1 MNIVFISDWQ
11 AKKSIRDFAQV
22 ERLLRQFDLQLRQI
36 TYLEPEKISLIIE
49 QTLISY
55 FLINQIK
62 TSCFVLLSSE
72 DQSDLIKI
80 FSIVELSAQDLMKKY
95 PDAFSLIASELA
107 DNTEKKTLVENLQ
120 LLEYNEDN
128 NIDIS

>member
-1 MNIVFISDWQ
+1 MNIIFISDWL
-11 AKKSIRDFAQV
+11 AKKSIRDFAQA
-22 ERLLRQFDLQLRQI
+22 EKLLRRFDLQLTQI

-62 TSCFVLLSSE
+62 TSCLALLPAE

-80 FSIVELSAQDLMKKY
+80 FSIIELSIQDLMKKY
-95 PDAFSLIASELA
+95 PDAFNLIASELA
-107 DNTEKKTLVENLQ
+107 DNTEKKALVEKFQ

-128 NIDIS
+128 NIVL

>member
-1 MNIVFISDWQ
+1 MNIIFISDWL
-11 AKKSIRDFAQV
+11 AKKSIRDFAQA
-22 ERLLRQFDLQLRQI
+22 EKLLRRFDLQLTQI

-62 TSCFVLLSSE
+62 TSCLALLPAE

-80 FSIVELSAQDLMKKY
+80 FSIIELSIQDLMKKY
-95 PDAFSLIASELA
+95 PDAFNLIASELA
-107 DNTEKKTLVENLQ
+107 DNTEKKALVEKLQ
-120 LLEYNEDN
+120 LLEYNEDSN
-128 NIDIS
+128 MVL

>member
-62 TSCFVLLSSE
+62 TSCFVLLSTE

-80 FSIVELSAQDLMKKY
+80 FSIVKLSAQDLMKKY
-95 PDAFSLIASELA
+95 PHAFNLIASELA
-107 DNTEKKTLVENLQ
+107 DNTEKKALVENLQ

-128 NIDIS
+128 DVEL

>member
-1 MNIVFISDWQ
+1 VNIVFISDWQ

-22 ERLLRQFDLQLRQI
+22 ERLLRRFDLQLTQI
-36 TYLEPEKISLIIE
+36 TFLEPEKISLIIE

-62 TSCFVLLSSE
+62 TSCFVLLSIE

-80 FSIVELSAQDLMKKY
+80 FSIVKLSAQDLMKKY
-95 PDAFSLIASELA
+95 PDAFNLIASELA
-107 DNTEKKTLVENLQ
+107 DNTEKKALVENLQ

-128 NIDIS
+128 DVEL

>member
-22 ERLLRQFDLQLRQI
+22 ERLLRRFDLQLTQI
-36 TYLEPEKISLIIE
+36 TFLEPEKISLIIE

-62 TSCFVLLSSE
+62 TSCFVLLSIE

-80 FSIVELSAQDLMKKY
+80 FSIVKLSAQDLMKKY
-95 PDAFSLIASELA
+95 PDAFNLIASELA
-107 DNTEKKTLVENLQ
+107 DNTEKKALVENLQ

-128 NIDIS
+128 DVEL

>member
-1 MNIVFISDWQ
+1 MNIVFISDWL

-22 ERLLRQFDLQLRQI
+22 ERLLRRFDLQLTQI
-36 TYLEPEKISLIIE
+36 TYLEPEKTSLIIG

-62 TSCFVLLSSE
+62 TSCLVLLSSE

-128 NIDIS
+128 GVML

>member
-1 MNIVFISDWQ
+1 VNIVFISDWL

-22 ERLLRQFDLQLRQI
+22 ERLLRRFDLQLTQI
-36 TYLEPEKISLIIE
+36 TCLEPEKISLVIE

-62 TSCFVLLSSE
+62 ASCLALLPAE

-80 FSIVELSAQDLMKKY
+80 FSIVELSAQDLMKKC
-95 PDAFSLIASELA
+95 PDAFSLIALELA
-107 DNTEKKTLVENLQ
+107 DNTEKKTLIKHLQ

-128 NIDIS
+128 SLNT